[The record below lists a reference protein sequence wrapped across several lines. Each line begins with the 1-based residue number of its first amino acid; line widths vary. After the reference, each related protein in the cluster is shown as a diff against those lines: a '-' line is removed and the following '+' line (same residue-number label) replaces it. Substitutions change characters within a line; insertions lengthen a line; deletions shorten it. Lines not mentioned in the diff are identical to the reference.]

1 MNTNSLPY
9 SSANWVN
16 LQSAAVV
23 LIRGQD
29 ALKFL
34 QGQVTC
40 DVREL
45 ANGNSRLGAQCSPKG
60 RVILSFRAF
69 QLDQETLAL
78 RIPSSMTENAR
89 QSFGKYIVFS
99 KAKLETEPGLVVFGL
114 YGEKA
119 SALAGQLFSQLPSEN
134 ETFTE
139 AAGNYLVRLENDR
152 YECWVSEANRDEY
165 AQQLTQLAREGDEN
179 DWNLM
184 DIRAGL
190 ASVYPETREL
200 FTPQELNYQLVNAI
214 NFRKGCYTGQEII
227 ARLHYRGKLKRHMY
241 RVSCKTAEL
250 PSPGTPVINQISQQ
264 NVGQVVQS
272 AWSNNREAELLVSIF
287 EGHFDQ
293 LALASDAQ
301 KLEQLA
307 LPYAI
312 PTADEKD
319 D

>member
-152 YECWVSEANRDEY
+152 YECWVSEANRDAY

-250 PSPGTPVINQISQQ
+250 PPPGTPVINQASQQ

>member
-119 SALAGQLFSQLPSEN
+119 STLAGQLFSQLPSEN

-152 YECWVSEANRDEY
+152 YECLVSGANRDEF

-250 PSPGTPVINQISQQ
+250 PPPGTPVINQASQQ

-272 AWSNNREAELLVSIF
+272 AWRNNQEAELLVSIV